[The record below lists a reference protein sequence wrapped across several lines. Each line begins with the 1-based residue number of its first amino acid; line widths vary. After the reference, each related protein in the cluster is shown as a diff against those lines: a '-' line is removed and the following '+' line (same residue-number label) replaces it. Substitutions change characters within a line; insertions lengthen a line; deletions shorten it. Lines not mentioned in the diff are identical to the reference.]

1 MCLLKIA
8 VVSDTHYIAGFTRF
22 SADFW
27 QHLQGVEMI
36 LHCGDIG
43 DKDLYGDLA
52 AIAPVTA
59 VLGNNDGPVFGGTLP
74 ERRVFTID
82 GVRIGMFHG
91 HRGKAPF
98 GFDQAEIDLLL
109 CGHTHVP
116 RDEMIDGI
124 RVINPG
130 SVTRPR
136 SGSGPAMG
144 ILDINGRD
152 ISWQQIALCRD

>member
-1 MCLLKIA
+1 MKIA
-8 VVSDTHYIAGFTRF
+8 VLSDTHYIAGFTRF
-22 SADFW
+22 PTDFW
-27 QHLQGVEMI
+27 QQFQGVEMI

-43 DKDLYGDLA
+43 DKELYTDLTAL
-52 AIAPVTA
+52 APVTA
-59 VLGNNDGPVFGGTLP
+59 VLGNNDGAVFGGTLP
-74 ERRVFTID
+74 ERQLFPIE

-91 HRGKAPF
+91 HRWCAPF
-98 GFDQAEIDLLL
+98 GFTKADIDLLL

-136 SGSGPAMG
+136 GGSQPSMG
-144 ILDINGRD
+144 ILEIQGKEINWQPLTLHRD
-152 ISWQQIALCRD
+152 

>member
-1 MCLLKIA
+1 MKIA
-8 VVSDTHYIAGFTRF
+8 VISDTHYIAGVTRF
-22 SADFW
+22 PVDFW
-27 QHLQGVEMI
+27 QCLNGVDSI

-43 DKDLYGDLA
+43 DKSLYGDLET
-52 AIAPVTA
+52 IAPVTA
-59 VLGNNDGPVFGGTLP
+59 VLGNNDGPMFGGTLP
-74 ERRVFTID
+74 ERQIFTME

-98 GFDQAEIDLLL
+98 GFTKDEIDLLL

-136 SGSGPAMG
+136 GGSGPSMG
-144 ILDINGRD
+144 ILEICDGKV
-152 ISWQQIALCRD
+152 SWQPYRLLG

>member
-1 MCLLKIA
+1 MKIA
-8 VVSDTHYIAGFTRF
+8 VISDTHYIAGVTRF
-22 SADFW
+22 PVDFW
-27 QHLQGVEMI
+27 QHFEGVDGI
-36 LHCGDIG
+36 FHCGDIG
-43 DKDLYGDLA
+43 DKELYADLTAL
-52 AIAPVTA
+52 APVTA

-74 ERRVFTID
+74 ERQMVTIE

-91 HRGKAPF
+91 HRWRAPF
-98 GFDQAEIDLLL
+98 GFAREDIDLLL

-136 SGSGPAMG
+136 GGSQPSMG
-144 ILDINGRD
+144 ILEIQGKEINWQPLTLHRD
-152 ISWQQIALCRD
+152 

>member
-1 MCLLKIA
+1 MKIA
-8 VVSDTHYIAGFTRF
+8 VISDTHYIAGVTRF
-22 SADFW
+22 PVDFW
-27 QHLQGVEMI
+27 QHLDGVERI

-43 DKDLYGDLA
+43 DKSLYGDLET
-52 AIAPVTA
+52 IAPVTA
-59 VLGNNDGPVFGGTLP
+59 VLGNNDGPVFGGILP
-74 ERRVFTID
+74 ERRIFTID

-98 GFDQAEIDLLL
+98 CFTKDEIDLLL

-116 RDEMIDGI
+116 QDEMIEGI

-136 SGSGPAMG
+136 GGSGPSMG
-144 ILDINGRD
+144 ILEICNEKV
-152 ISWQQIALCRD
+152 SWQPVALHRD

>member
-1 MCLLKIA
+1 MKIA
-8 VVSDTHYIAGFTRF
+8 VLYDTHYIAGFTRLPV
-22 SADFW
+22 DFW
-27 QHLQGVEMI
+27 RHFDGVEQI

-43 DKDLYGDLA
+43 DKDLYGDFA
-52 AIAPVTA
+52 AIATETA
-59 VLGNNDGPVFGGTLP
+59 VLGNNDGLVFGGTLP
-74 ERRVFTID
+74 ERQIFTIE

-91 HRGKAPF
+91 HRWKAPF
-98 GFDQAEIDLLL
+98 GFTKEDIDLLL

-136 SGSGPAMG
+136 GGSHPSMG
-144 ILDINGRD
+144 ILEICDGGV
-152 ISWQQIALCRD
+152 SWQPVALHRD